1 MSEPTSKENT
11 IILKYPVKL
20 GSMDEVKVLNFSRI
34 KGKHLRGF
42 NMTNPSMDDLMELAE
57 KLTMQTTSFFDE
69 LDGVD
74 VMKVLEKV
82 GNLLESSP
90 VTGNSH

>member
-1 MSEPTSKENT
+1 MNEPTSKENT
-11 IILKYPVKL
+11 IVLKYPVKI
-20 GSMDEVKVLNFSRI
+20 GKMDEIKVLNFTRI

-57 KLTMQTTSFFDE
+57 RLTMQTTSVFDE

-74 VMKVLEKV
+74 VMQVLEKV